1 MTHKALV
8 RRLQISCLG
17 LDPVD
22 PLRLLVDDVVEALR
36 EHAMREVQRLG
47 QEIEQ
52 EQECWCTTCRPIS
65 MADMRFVVCPDCGNK
80 RCPKANDHR
89 NDCTNSNEVG
99 QKGSS
104 WEHVK
109 PLAQPEQDHI
119 PDARK
124 MVTEQEPVVGI
135 TAIRTWFKDGRVVTQ
150 TLCNSWVDTTP
161 PQPEQEPVAWMSEH
175 RFDELRKGFTVM
187 TTLTKQIAFED
198 DVALYTTPP
207 QRKPLTDEEIAEFA
221 QRMEASDPTDS
232 FWREF
237 ARAIEAFHNI
247 REIEK

>member
-1 MTHKALV
+1 MTQEALK
-8 RRLQISCLG
+8 LALDALKKCHYYMIDAG
-17 LDPVD
+17 LPNQS
-22 PLRLLVDDVVEALR
+22 LLNEVFTASTAIKEALR

-80 RCPKANDHR
+80 RCPKANDHC

-135 TAIRTWFKDGRVVTQ
+135 AAIRTWFKDGRVVTQ

-161 PQPEQEPVAWMSEH
+161 PQRTWV
-175 RFDELRKGFTVM
+175 D
-187 TTLTKQIAFED
+187 
-198 DVALYTTPP
+198 
-207 QRKPLTDEEIAEFA
+207 LTDEEYTHI
-221 QRMEASDPTDS
+221 TDS
-232 FWREF
+232 VYHQGHGLV
-237 ARAIEAFHNI
+237 AYYKAIEAKLKELNT
-247 REIEK
+247 